1 MVQRTVAAPL
11 RLTLHVAVALVPP
24 PSWRASPPATRW
36 QIKPPTRAKNIDTRP
51 PSNARADVEL
61 REKPRKTLNHWL
73 VAPRDSNPCF
83 SLERAAGPVVLA
95 RAYAPV
101 STGRFHFG
109 AEADSFYSVRC
120 VARVELRVVKC
131 A

>member
-1 MVQRTVAAPL
+1 MAPRHVKTQGVLGRPTSSRTAIVVQRTVAAPL

-101 STGRFHFG
+101 STGRF
-109 AEADSFYSVRC
+109 
-120 VARVELRVVKC
+120 
-131 A
+131 